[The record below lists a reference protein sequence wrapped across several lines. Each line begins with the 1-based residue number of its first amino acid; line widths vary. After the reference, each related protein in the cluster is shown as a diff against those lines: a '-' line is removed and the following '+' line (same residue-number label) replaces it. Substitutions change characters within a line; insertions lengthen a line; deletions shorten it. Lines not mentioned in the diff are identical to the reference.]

1 MANDTFKNI
10 IMTCYV
16 CFGWQF
22 GTVVKGVTLGL
33 VSSGLGSTPAMV
45 NLSQP
50 NQPHA
55 STQPSHPSVGR
66 CNEYQPKG
74 DDGLQMRSEGRYSLC
89 LVAGKTQ

>member
-50 NQPHA
+50 N
-55 STQPSHPSVGR
+55 
-66 CNEYQPKG
+66 
-74 DDGLQMRSEGRYSLC
+74 
-89 LVAGKTQ
+89 